1 LRCHD
6 IIGKFLQGRAQPS
19 LGLPLFL
26 ALALVCPPNPGH
38 FRNEGFDDP
47 VNFLPDE
54 HREPSHWSS
63 VSIPSGGNWFTTDPP
78 SHQMVLE
85 GSAPLSSNVP
95 MEIFVL
101 PSDRYRRSSYRRTFM
116 LTFGRRIG
124 LSIGEYRITFVVAI
138 RAACAAA
145 MQLSR
150 WKPKTRAR
158 EPETTMSVCNC
169 AREH

>member
-1 LRCHD
+1 
-6 IIGKFLQGRAQPS
+6 
-19 LGLPLFL
+19 
-26 ALALVCPPNPGH
+26 
-38 FRNEGFDDP
+38 
-47 VNFLPDE
+47 
-54 HREPSHWSS
+54 
-63 VSIPSGGNWFTTDPP
+63 
-78 SHQMVLE
+78 MVLE
-85 GSAPLSSNVP
+85 GSAPLSSNAP

-101 PSDRYRRSSYRRTFM
+101 PSDRYCRSSYRRTFM

-169 AREH
+169 AREHRRRLPDVLLPRRAVHASIVVFSVTIFSGPTAYAARSDIREAENVSRRAARALHLCSRARPRQR